1 MVAQA
6 FRSPLAKFALALWMG
21 CLHWPFTIPFV
32 CALPLLH
39 RSSKGRT
46 QAWSM
51 LILFALGWTAN
62 SVQEAFD
69 PVLTAPKTARW
80 TCKRNAGANARKPQ
94 FTCVNTAGNAYT
106 AEAEVAPPLHS
117 SFLGTLWP
125 FRSASW
131 RRFKHSQ
138 GVHGTIRATLP
149 HTLPAETISEQN
161 LPNHVLWT
169 FLNRHFTGAVPGL
182 LFALSSGNKRQL
194 DPALKIRLNHAGLA
208 HLMAV
213 SGYHVGLVS
222 FPLLLFIRHRRS
234 AFRFIGF
241 VGLVGTWS
249 FIGFCGFPTSAVRA
263 GLMITGYSL
272 SQLARLNLS
281 AMQLLSLAAWSM
293 LIYCPGW
300 SRDLG
305 MQLSFVAVYAILLG
319 IELLKVSH
327 IRHPIALYLAVPVAA
342 QLGTGFIAWPTF
354 GVFPKFFLFFNL
366 LASPLMALLGT
377 ALVGIVGADLVLG
390 WRAAV
395 HIGSWAVDGALNQ
408 LLTWLASSHSPAWIW
423 NLHAVDGRLLMALSL
438 GWLVGG
444 TLVVAQR
451 LSLRRSLWA
460 YCAVGLALIPWI
472 GWQAHHRIAVGFR
485 YGLVIDGA
493 SSMAASMVT
502 HARDSTRLVVQKAAI
517 GADNGCHAVLLS
529 NPLAKHAAD
538 TWAISPSRNAGF
550 GQIKSRP
557 FAWQRMDGSTIRF
570 NYGADTV
577 HLGQWSRPAF
587 IE

>member
-1 MVAQA
+1 
-6 FRSPLAKFALALWMG
+6 
-21 CLHWPFTIPFV
+21 
-32 CALPLLH
+32 
-39 RSSKGRT
+39 
-46 QAWSM
+46 M

-62 SVQEAFD
+62 SAQEAFD
-69 PVLTAPKTARW
+69 PLLIAPKTARW
-80 TCKRNAGANARKPQ
+80 TCKRNAEANARRLH

-106 AEAEVAPPLHS
+106 VEAEAALPLHS

-149 HTLPAETISEQN
+149 TTQLAESTLEQN

-182 LFALSSGNKRQL
+182 LFALSSGNKSQL
-194 DPALKIRLNHAGLA
+194 DPALKIRLSHAGLA

-222 FPLLLFIRHRRS
+222 FPVLLFLRHRRS

-293 LIYCPGW
+293 LIYCHAW

-305 MQLSFVAVYAILLG
+305 MQLSFVEVFAILLG
-319 IELLKVSH
+319 IELLNVSR
-327 IRHPIALYLAVPVAA
+327 IRNPIALYLAVPVAA
-342 QLGTGFIAWPTF
+342 QLGTGFITWPTF

-377 ALVGIVGADLVLG
+377 ALAGIAGADLVLG
-390 WRAAV
+390 WRAA
-395 HIGSWAVDGALNQ
+395 GERLCTWAVG
-408 LLTWLASSHSPAWIW
+408 
-423 NLHAVDGRLLMALSL
+423 
-438 GWLVGG
+438 
-444 TLVVAQR
+444 
-451 LSLRRSLWA
+451 
-460 YCAVGLALIPWI
+460 
-472 GWQAHHRIAVGFR
+472 
-485 YGLVIDGA
+485 
-493 SSMAASMVT
+493 SSMA
-502 HARDSTRLVVQKAAI
+502 H
-517 GADNGCHAVLLS
+517 
-529 NPLAKHAAD
+529 
-538 TWAISPSRNAGF
+538 
-550 GQIKSRP
+550 
-557 FAWQRMDGSTIRF
+557 
-570 NYGADTV
+570 
-577 HLGQWSRPAF
+577 
-587 IE
+587 

>member
-1 MVAQA
+1 MDLQ
-6 FRSPLAKFALALWMG
+6 G
-21 CLHWPFTIPFV
+21 
-32 CALPLLH
+32 
-39 RSSKGRT
+39 
-46 QAWSM
+46 Q
-51 LILFALGWTAN
+51 
-62 SVQEAFD
+62 
-69 PVLTAPKTARW
+69 RW
-80 TCKRNAGANARKPQ
+80 YKHPKPQ

-106 AEAEVAPPLHS
+106 VEAEAAPPLHS

-125 FRSASW
+125 FRSTSW

-149 HTLPAETISEQN
+149 HTLPAEMTSEQN
-161 LPNHVLWT
+161 LPNLVLWT

-222 FPLLLFIRHRRS
+222 FPLLLLMRHRRS

-319 IELLKVSH
+319 IELLKVSN

-342 QLGTGFIAWPTF
+342 QLGTGVHRLAHIR
-354 GVFPKFFLFFNL
+354 GVPEVFSLLQHRGLAPDGVVGNCTRWHRGSRPRLG
-366 LASPLMALLGT
+366 LASGCAHRKLGCRWRIESIVDLVGVIAFTCMDLEPARRGWRIAHGVEFGMACWGNPRGSAAALLT
-377 ALVGIVGADLVLG
+377 AVFMG
-390 WRAAV
+390 
-395 HIGSWAVDGALNQ
+395 
-408 LLTWLASSHSPAWIW
+408 LLC
-423 NLHAVDGRLLMALSL
+423 R
-438 GWLVGG
+438 
-444 TLVVAQR
+444 
-451 LSLRRSLWA
+451 
-460 YCAVGLALIPWI
+460 WI
-472 GWQAHHRIAVGFR
+472 GLDSLDRMAGAPTHRGGVPLWTR
-485 YGLVIDGA
+485 YRRCIV
-493 SSMAASMVT
+493 
-502 HARDSTRLVVQKAAI
+502 
-517 GADNGCHAVLLS
+517 NGRIHGDAC
-529 NPLAKHAAD
+529 
-538 TWAISPSRNAGF
+538 TG
-550 GQIKSRP
+550 
-557 FAWQRMDGSTIRF
+557 
-570 NYGADTV
+570 
-577 HLGQWSRPAF
+577 
-587 IE
+587 